1 MNVKLRAAALGVLAA
16 AAVCAS
22 LGAVK
27 SLRPAAR
34 DVLPAEIYARYAGR
48 EEGAEYFIKG
58 CDGFVAVYKG
68 VKGRAPEAVT
78 AIELSSLRSADRAM
92 IARGIPVSDR
102 QELLELLEDLGS

>member
-1 MNVKLRAAALGVLAA
+1 MNVRLRAGALGLLAA
-16 AAVCAS
+16 AAVYAS
-22 LGAVK
+22 LGAAK

-34 DVLPAEIYARYAGR
+34 DALPAEIYARYAGR
-48 EEGAEYFIKG
+48 EESAQYFIKG

-68 VKGRAPEAVT
+68 TKGRAPEAVT
-78 AIELSSLRSADRAM
+78 TIELSSLRAADRAM